1 MSMFA
6 QVQSSSGQANNV
18 GLYEEVKLYRTARE
32 REKYDNMADLYAV
45 INTLQSLEKAY
56 IRDAILP
63 KEYTAACSR
72 LLVQFKAAFRQIQSE
87 FPTIEDFLKKYRLDC
102 PAALERIKEDR
113 PITIKDD
120 KGNTS
125 KCIADIVSLFITVM
139 DKLRLE
145 IRAMDEIQPDLREL
159 METMTRLSILPW
171 DFEGKKKVETWLD
184 TLSAMQASE
193 ELNDGQ
199 VRQML
204 FDLESAYN
212 AFNRVLHDH

>member
-1 MSMFA
+1 MFA
-6 QVQSSSGQANNV
+6 QVQPSSGQNNNA

-56 IRDAILP
+56 IRDAVLA
-63 KEYTAACSR
+63 KEYTATCSK
-72 LLVQFKAAFRQIQSE
+72 LLVQYKAAFKQVQSE
-87 FPTIEDFLKKYRLDC
+87 FQTVEEFMKKYRLDC

-120 KGNTS
+120 NGNTS

-145 IRAMDEIQPDLREL
+145 IRAMDEIHPDLSEL
-159 METMTRLSILPW
+159 ADTMTKLSILPPE
-171 DFEGKKKVETWLD
+171 FEGKEKVKKWLD
-184 TLSAMQASE
+184 TLGEMQASE
-193 ELNDGQ
+193 ELDDSQ

-212 AFNRVLHDH
+212 GFNRVLHDN

>member
-1 MSMFA
+1 
-6 QVQSSSGQANNV
+6 
-18 GLYEEVKLYRTARE
+18 LYRSARE

-56 IRDAILP
+56 IRDAVLA
-63 KEYTAACSR
+63 KEYTATCSK
-72 LLVQFKAAFRQIQSE
+72 LLVQYKAAFKQVQSE
-87 FPTIEDFLKKYRLDC
+87 FQTVEAFMKKYRLDC

-125 KCIADIVSLFITVM
+125 KCIADIVSLFITIM

-145 IRAMDEIQPDLREL
+145 IRAMDEIHPDLREL
-159 METMTRLSILPW
+159 TETMTRLSILPE
-171 DFEGKKKVETWLD
+171 DFEGKEKVQRWLD
-184 TLSAMQASE
+184 KLGEMQASE
-193 ELNDGQ
+193 ELDDSE

-212 AFNRVLHDH
+212 GFNRVLHDH